1 MDLNLSFIRQSS
13 ALIIPDLIKIITT
26 VITSIVLAKILG
38 PEQLGVYSSAAL
50 VMTYGVLLHSGIKNG
65 TGLNI
70 PILIG
75 KGLQKESEITLRHA
89 MSGII
94 AILIITTPVF
104 VVITYSLIHRND
116 LLIGMLIIWSS
127 LFLYEIY
134 NMIEAQ
140 ARLNYRI
147 KTVFYS
153 QTILVISRLFLII
166 ILSMYFGILG
176 AFIALFVSYIPSL
189 VYLVYI
195 KKEIIKFEFSMQGAQ
210 ELIKVGF
217 PLLFAG
223 IMMTVFTSLD
233 RLFIL
238 SDIGLEKLGY
248 YTFIV
253 GMTTVIAIIPAK
265 IASFMSQYLREAL
278 GANVNQNK
286 LSEVTGILYI
296 SSLII
301 LVPIVLIIYHL
312 GVYII
317 TGYLYEYKLSLDFL
331 DVLIFS
337 SLNIT
342 AFHFYS
348 QYLVALG
355 AKKELIYA
363 QICALIFA
371 LIFYSLAMW
380 MQKGLYGF
388 SFANL
393 LSSSSLSL
401 MMLIFSYKSGARLK
415 DLKLGYTILII
426 SFCVAAIW
434 FINIS
439 DLKEISSL
447 NEGKFIILKLLTIDF
462 LIFLLALLF
471 IRFSRMFENIKGF
484 LQRDFKYKE
493 TT

>member
-26 VITSIVLAKILG
+26 VITSIFLAKILG

-153 QTILVISRLFLII
+153 QTILVISRLCLII

-189 VYLVYI
+189 VYLIYI

-223 IMMTVFTSLD
+223 ILMTVFTSLD

-238 SDIGLEKLGY
+238 SGIGIENLGY

-317 TGYLYEYKLSLDFL
+317 RLFNCML
-331 DVLIFS
+331 LI
-337 SLNIT
+337 
-342 AFHFYS
+342 
-348 QYLVALG
+348 
-355 AKKELIYA
+355 
-363 QICALIFA
+363 
-371 LIFYSLAMW
+371 
-380 MQKGLYGF
+380 
-388 SFANL
+388 
-393 LSSSSLSL
+393 
-401 MMLIFSYKSGARLK
+401 
-415 DLKLGYTILII
+415 
-426 SFCVAAIW
+426 
-434 FINIS
+434 
-439 DLKEISSL
+439 
-447 NEGKFIILKLLTIDF
+447 
-462 LIFLLALLF
+462 
-471 IRFSRMFENIKGF
+471 
-484 LQRDFKYKE
+484 
-493 TT
+493 

>member
-1 MDLNLSFIRQSS
+1 
-13 ALIIPDLIKIITT
+13 
-26 VITSIVLAKILG
+26 
-38 PEQLGVYSSAAL
+38 
-50 VMTYGVLLHSGIKNG
+50 
-65 TGLNI
+65 
-70 PILIG
+70 
-75 KGLQKESEITLRHA
+75 
-89 MSGII
+89 
-94 AILIITTPVF
+94 
-104 VVITYSLIHRND
+104 
-116 LLIGMLIIWSS
+116 
-127 LFLYEIY
+127 
-134 NMIEAQ
+134 
-140 ARLNYRI
+140 
-147 KTVFYS
+147 
-153 QTILVISRLFLII
+153 
-166 ILSMYFGILG
+166 
-176 AFIALFVSYIPSL
+176 
-189 VYLVYI
+189 
-195 KKEIIKFEFSMQGAQ
+195 
-210 ELIKVGF
+210 
-217 PLLFAG
+217 
-223 IMMTVFTSLD
+223 
-233 RLFIL
+233 
-238 SDIGLEKLGY
+238 
-248 YTFIV
+248 
-253 GMTTVIAIIPAK
+253 MTTVIAIIPAK

-331 DVLIFS
+331 DILIFS

-426 SFCVAAIW
+426 AFCVAAIW

>member
-1 MDLNLSFIRQSS
+1 MDLNLSFIRQSA
-13 ALIIPDLIKIITT
+13 ALIFPDLIKIITT
-26 VITSIVLAKILG
+26 VVTSIFLAKILG
-38 PEQLGVYSSAAL
+38 PVQLGVYSSAAL
-50 VMTYGVLLHSGIKNG
+50 VMTYGVLLHFGIKNG

-75 KGLQKESEITLRHA
+75 KGLQEESEITLRHA

-104 VVITYSLIHRND
+104 LVITYSLIHRND
-116 LLIGMLIIWSS
+116 LLIGMLITWSS

-134 NMIEAQ
+134 NMTEAK

-166 ILSMYFGILG
+166 VLSMYFGLLG
-176 AFIALFVSYIPSL
+176 AFIALIASYIPSL
-189 VYLVYI
+189 VYLVFI
-195 KKEIIKFEFSMQGAQ
+195 KREKIKFQFSIQGTT

-223 IMMTVFTSLD
+223 ILMTVFTSLD

-238 SDIGLEKLGY
+238 SDIGIEKLGY

-253 GMTTVIAIIPAK
+253 GMTTVIAMIPAK
-265 IASFMSQYLREAL
+265 IASFMSQYLREAI
-278 GANVNQNK
+278 GANVDKNK

-301 LVPIVLIIYHL
+301 LAPIVLMIYHL
-312 GVYII
+312 GIYII
-317 TGYLYEYKLSLDFL
+317 SGYLDEYKLSIDFL
-331 DVLIFS
+331 DILIFS
-337 SLNIT
+337 SLNLT

-363 QICALIFA
+363 QIYALILA
-371 LIFYSLAMW
+371 LIFYCLAMW

-401 MMLIFSYKSGARLK
+401 MMLIFSYKSGAKLR
-415 DLKLGYTILII
+415 DLKVGYTILII
-426 SFCVAAIW
+426 AITFLAIW
-434 FINIS
+434 LINVS
-439 DLKEISSL
+439 DLKDITSL
-447 NEGKFIILKLLTIDF
+447 NDGKFIIIKLLGIDSLI
-462 LIFLLALLF
+462 LIFALLS
-471 IRFSRMFENIKGF
+471 IRYSRMFENIKGF
-484 LQRDFKYKE
+484 LQRDFKYME
-493 TT
+493 NT